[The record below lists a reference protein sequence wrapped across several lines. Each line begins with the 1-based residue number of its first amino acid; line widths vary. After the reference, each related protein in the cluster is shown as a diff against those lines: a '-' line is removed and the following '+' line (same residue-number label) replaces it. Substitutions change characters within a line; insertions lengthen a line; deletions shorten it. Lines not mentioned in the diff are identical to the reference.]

1 MSSADPSLLD
11 NPPAANGRAAVF
23 AGGRPRL
30 GPALVIVGLAV
41 GISVVGA
48 VFALVG
54 TGGPPA
60 PAAHP
65 GVTVGH
71 TGLSTASATADFK
84 AVTRGGE
91 PPIDVLSA
99 LVVPAGSRL
108 AHASYVGGGVE
119 LYDSKVTIRVDAS
132 ASHVVTFYRDELRSL
147 GWIDRSS
154 SAIGASGTE
163 LLGERPSSDGF
174 YWEVG
179 IVVNRAATSLSPA
192 LGGASVAPAST
203 VALTLFEVDD
213 AE

>member
-11 NPPAANGRAAVF
+11 NPPVPNGRAAVF

-30 GPALVIVGLAV
+30 GPALVVVGLAV

-54 TGGPPA
+54 TSGPPA
-60 PAAHP
+60 PATHP
-65 GVTVGH
+65 GVAVGH
-71 TGLSTASATADFK
+71 TELSTASAIADFK
-84 AVTRGGE
+84 AVTSGGE
-91 PPIDVLSA
+91 PPTDVLSA

-108 AHASYVGGGVE
+108 ADASYVGGGVE
-119 LYDSKVTIRVDAS
+119 LYDSKVVIRVDAS
-132 ASHVVTFYRDELRSL
+132 PSRVVTFYRDELRAL
-147 GWIDRSS
+147 GWTDRSS
-154 SAIGASGTE
+154 SALGNSGTE

-179 IVVNRAATSLSPA
+179 VVVNRATTSLSPA
-192 LGGASVAPAST
+192 LGGASVAAAST
-203 VALTLFEVDD
+203 VALTLFEVND